1 MEANKLIRI
10 EQVCLSYSVDLS
22 FIRNLN
28 ELGHIEVIVEKD
40 VHYIHEKQ
48 LKSLESFLYFHTEL
62 NINLEG
68 IDAIAHLL
76 VKNELLQN
84 ELILLQNKLR
94 FYDQNVDIQI
104 RK

>member
-1 MEANKLIRI
+1 MEANNLIRI
-10 EQVCLSYSVDLS
+10 EKVCLTYSVDVS
-22 FIRNLN
+22 FIQSLN
-28 ELGHIEVIVEKD
+28 ELGHIELIIEQD
-40 VHYIHEKQ
+40 VHYISENQ

-84 ELILLQNKLR
+84 ELILLQNNLS
-94 FYDQNVDIQI
+94 FYDQNLDV
-104 RK
+104 